1 VIAVCHRVTAIYPL
15 PVKRQYSAA
24 LVIVMTPG
32 PALFHDGQAPVMT
45 TPLLVGS

>member
-1 VIAVCHRVTAIYPL
+1 VIAVCHRVTAIHPL

-32 PALFHDGQAPVMT
+32 PALFHDRQAPVMT